1 MIREVTGD
9 ILLSKA
15 QIIAHGIAV
24 QEHFDHGLALALRER
39 WPSMARDYRHA
50 QHGRHLGA
58 GQVWSWA
65 GVDNNGSTREIVNLL
80 TQNMVG
86 EGPAARPGKASL
98 ENVGHALKALA
109 KHIQSSGANSV
120 ALPRLATGVGGLE
133 WSDVKPLVEQHLG
146 GLGVPVIIYETYRQG
161 VTADEK
167 LH

>member
-15 QIIAHGIAV
+15 HVIAHGIAV

-50 QHGRHLGA
+50 VHGKHLNA
-58 GQVWSWA
+58 GEVWSWA
-65 GVDNNGSTREIVNLL
+65 GVDNDGSTRNIVNLL

-86 EGPAARPGKASL
+86 DGPAARPGKATV
-98 ENVGHALKALA
+98 ENVHHALKALA
-109 KHIQSSGANSV
+109 RHLQATGASSV
-120 ALPRLATGVGGLE
+120 ALPRLATGVGGLN
-133 WSDVKPLVEQHLG
+133 WADVKPLIEQHLKP
-146 GLGVPVIIYETYRQG
+146 LGIPVLVYETYRKDQR
-161 VTADEK
+161 AEEN

>member
-50 QHGRHLGA
+50 QHGRHLSAGA
-58 GQVWSWA
+58 AWSWA

-109 KHIQSSGANSV
+109 KHIQSAGSSSV
-120 ALPRLATGVGGLE
+120 ALPRLATGVGGLD
-133 WSDVKPLVEQHLG
+133 WADVKPLVEQHLG

-161 VTADEK
+161 VAADEK

>member
-15 QIIAHGIAV
+15 QVIAHGIAV
-24 QEHFDHGLALALRER
+24 KEHFDQGLALALRER

-50 QHGRHLGA
+50 QHGRNMAA
-58 GQVWSWA
+58 GEVWSWA
-65 GVDNNGSTREIVNLL
+65 GVDNDGSTRNIVNLL

-86 EGPAARPGKASL
+86 DGPAAKPGKATV

-109 KHIQSSGANSV
+109 KHLQATGATSV
-120 ALPRLATGVGGLE
+120 ALPRLATGVGGLD
-133 WSDVKPLVEQHLG
+133 WADVKPLVEQHLG

-161 VTADEK
+161 VAADEK